1 MFLGNELKL
10 YFVPSCTTDPDIV
23 WQTDQT
29 NRTYSVDLFMV
40 INSLRLI
47 IIKNRGCLTFWSL
60 YTLTVITVNIANP
73 ALGVASLYKDL
84 YADETNETFI
94 LYQSY
99 IAMTVVLVPLVSII
113 QHEKYIM
120 M

>member
-1 MFLGNELKL
+1 MPFSNGSDKPNILNRLI
-10 YFVPSCTTDPDIV
+10 YFYT
-23 WQTDQT
+23 
-29 NRTYSVDLFMV
+29 
-40 INSLRLI
+40 INSSRLI
-47 IIKNRGCLTFWSL
+47 IITNRGCLSFWSL

-99 IAMTVVLVPLVSII
+99 IGMTVILVPLVSII
-113 QHEKYIM
+113 QSV
-120 M
+120 